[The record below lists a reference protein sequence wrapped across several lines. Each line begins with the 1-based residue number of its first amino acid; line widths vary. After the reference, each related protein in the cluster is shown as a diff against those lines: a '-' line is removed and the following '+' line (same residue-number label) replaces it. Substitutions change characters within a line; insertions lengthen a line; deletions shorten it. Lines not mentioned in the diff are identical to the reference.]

1 MDALKI
7 NFNEYLQRI
16 INNEALEIFIPE
28 ILDSFEDLNL
38 NKNDYFVFKGEVC
51 SYFCFIKSGILQHSI
66 NVLGEEKTTYLAL
79 KNSCTSALK
88 SFLKKSASRK
98 SIKALSD
105 CDLLVIKEDVFNHL
119 VKNNNAFRQFYY
131 NLIEHQIFLIDDYR
145 IDLLTL
151 TPEERYKKLL
161 TNEPKLLQ
169 EVPLHYLASFL
180 GISTR
185 HMSRIRKNI
194 K

>member
-1 MDALKI
+1 MSIQNFIQKTI
-7 NFNEYLQRI
+7 NDTSLNH
-16 INNEALEIFIPE
+16 FIPE
-28 ILDSFEDLNL
+28 VLNAFSPL
-38 NKNDYFVFKGEVC
+38 VLPKNAFFAEEGKIC
-51 SYFCFIKSGILQHSI
+51 KYFCFIESGILQHSI
-66 NVLGEEKTTYLAL
+66 EINSEEKTTYLGL
-79 KNSCTSALK
+79 KNTCTSALK
-88 SFLKKSASRK
+88 SFLHNKPSRK
-98 SIKALSD
+98 NIKALSD
-105 CDLLVIKEDVFNHL
+105 CSLLVINVNKFKYLLE
-119 VKNNNAFRQFYY
+119 NNNGFHQFYF
-131 NLIEHQIFLIDDYR
+131 NLIENQIFLIDDYR

-161 TNEPKLLQ
+161 LSETKLLQ